1 MSYLQKDTV
10 LVLNRGWQAIHIKT
24 PTDALS
30 MMYSDVATGL
40 DIRGQDY
47 MVPLKWA
54 DWVKL
59 PINEDDHFINTV
71 RGRIK
76 LPKVIVLC
84 NFDRVPKKRPRFS
97 SKNIWLRDGG
107 TCQYTGKKLKPGEG
121 NIDHVVPKSHG
132 GITDWSNCVLAHK
145 EINAKKAGRTPEQAG
160 LKLLRQPTTPKEL
173 PVTFYLKNKHK
184 IKEWDIFLKSF
195 TNN

>member
-40 DIRGQDY
+40 DIRGKDY

-54 DWVKL
+54 DWIQL
-59 PINEDDHFINTV
+59 PINDEDHFINTV
-71 RGRIK
+71 RGKIK

-97 SKNIWLRDGG
+97 SKNLWLRDNG
-107 TCQYTGKKLKPGEG
+107 TCQYTGKKLKPNEG
-121 NIDHVVPKSHG
+121 NIDHVIPKSHG
-132 GITDWSNCVLAHK
+132 GLTDWSNCVLAHK
-145 EINAKKAGRTPEQAG
+145 DVNAKKAGRTPEQAG
-160 LKLLRQPTTPKEL
+160 LRLIKQPTVPKEM
-173 PVTFYLKNKHK
+173 PVTFYIRNKHK
-184 IKEWDIFLKSF
+184 IKEWDLFLSHLS
-195 TNN
+195 NN